1 MSFCQNNA
9 NESAKEGSPTAK
21 AMDES
26 AETESAVTSLANSTD
41 GGNNIAVGNVLLTP
55 VILLVVGLLLYL
67 PWLGSYGPLD
77 PTDSFFIESGRELF
91 ETNQYLLPLQ
101 NYKPWLDK
109 PILYFW
115 SVAGSYHLLGVNPFA
130 GRLVSALS
138 GVLLGLSTYFFSM
151 PYISKKEAIVAAL
164 IFMSFPLASA
174 IGHVSL
180 TDMPLAALMATALFA
195 LFHFE
200 KSRRKSACLV
210 AYFAL
215 ALAFLCKGPIA
226 VIIVGAIYGLYLLLT
241 NRPSTLLRKILD
253 ARPFLG
259 LALIAVVNLPWYTM
273 ATIGTNGAFF
283 QDFFITQNFGRM
295 VGTVNH
301 QQPFWFYIPVAL
313 GGLFPWSLVALLA
326 AVAAFT
332 KVTENKA
339 QIASLIKN
347 REQLND
353 RTAYLF
359 FMAIWAVFVLVLF
372 SAIKTKLPTYIL
384 PGLPP
389 IAVLVAALLAFF
401 ENKDQAGGEK
411 PSKVLITSAA
421 IICATTIGAFTAG
434 NSGHGWVKLFLTD
447 ARPVLIGAF
456 VAALC
461 YLFLALRNQRQ
472 QALAVLTALTVGLT
486 ALLVPMANIAFYK
499 ERQRPFEELI
509 QRIQAAH
516 ADIATVIVEAPS
528 LSYFLH
534 RRVEALRDP
543 AEAAKYLAGGTKPH
557 WLLVPREVMESL
569 KWFQVEPKL
578 IAKTKNGKWSLYS
591 LE

>member
-1 MSFCQNNA
+1 
-9 NESAKEGSPTAK
+9 
-21 AMDES
+21 MDES
-26 AETESAVTSLANSTD
+26 AETENASVSPAKSEVSSRSNANSAAIGTD
-41 GGNNIAVGNVLLTP
+41 LTTPLVLLT
-55 VILLVVGLLLYL
+55 VGLLLYL

-115 SVAGSYHLLGVNPFA
+115 SVAGTYHLLGVNPFA

-138 GVLLGLSTYFFSM
+138 GVFLGLATYFFSL
-151 PYISKKEAIVAAL
+151 PYISRKQSIVAGL
-164 IFMSFPLASA
+164 IFMAFPLASA

-200 KSRRKSACLV
+200 KSRRLSACLI
-210 AYFAL
+210 AYLAL

-241 NRPSTLLRKILD
+241 TKLSGLLQKILA
-253 ARPFLG
+253 ARPLLG
-259 LALIAVVNLPWYTM
+259 LAIIAIVNIPWYTM

-301 QQPFWFYIPVAL
+301 QQPFWFYIPVVL
-313 GGLFPWSLVALLA
+313 GGLFPWSLLLILMA
-326 AVAAFT
+326 IAPLGAFA
-332 KVTENKA
+332 KNLAKKSVRLEQIEQNKK
-339 QIASLIKN
+339 LIEN
-347 REQLND
+347 REHLSH

-384 PGLPP
+384 PALPP
-389 IAVLVAALLAFF
+389 IAVLIAAAMAKLEGESREQNKKSSKILIASALL
-401 ENKDQAGGEK
+401 
-411 PSKVLITSAA
+411 
-421 IICATTIGAFTAG
+421 IIATTIGAFCAG
-434 NSGHGWVKLFLTD
+434 SSAHGWVQVFLTD
-447 ARPVLIGAF
+447 SRATLAGAF
-456 VAALC
+456 AAALY
-461 YLFLALRNQRQ
+461 YLYLAIRNQRK
-472 QALAVLTALTVGLT
+472 QALAVLTGLTIALT
-486 ALLVPMANIAFYK
+486 ALLVPKANIAFYK
-499 ERQRPFEELI
+499 ERQQPFEELI
-509 QRIQAAH
+509 WRIEAAH
-516 ADIATVIVEAPS
+516 ADIATVVVEAPS

-543 AEAAKYLAGGTKPH
+543 AEADKYLASGTKPH

-569 KWFQVEPKL
+569 KWFKTEPQL

>member
-1 MSFCQNNA
+1 
-9 NESAKEGSPTAK
+9 
-21 AMDES
+21 
-26 AETESAVTSLANSTD
+26 
-41 GGNNIAVGNVLLTP
+41 
-55 VILLVVGLLLYL
+55 L

-138 GVLLGLSTYFFSM
+138 GVLLGLATYFFSL
-151 PYISKKEAIVAAL
+151 PYVSRKEAIIGSLV
-164 IFMSFPLASA
+164 FMAFPLASA

-195 LFHFE
+195 LFHLE
-200 KSRRKSACLV
+200 KSRRLSACLI
-210 AYFAL
+210 AYFSL

-226 VIIVGAIYGLYLLLT
+226 VIIVGAIFGLYLLLT
-241 NRPSTLLRKILD
+241 NKPSALPRKILD
-253 ARPFLG
+253 CRPFLG
-259 LALIAVVNLPWYTM
+259 LALILVVNLPWYTM

-301 QQPFWFYIPVAL
+301 QQPFWFYIPVVL
-313 GGLFPWSLVALLA
+313 GGLFPWSLLLILMATAQLSSSAKKSALA
-326 AVAAFT
+326 
-332 KVTENKA
+332 KQTENIKN
-339 QIASLIKN
+339 LIKN
-347 REQLND
+347 REQLSN

-359 FMAIWAVFVLVLF
+359 FMTIWALFVLLLF

-384 PGLPP
+384 PALPP
-389 IAVLVAALLAFF
+389 IAVLIAVLMTKLETEDNSGSSSKSSKILIASAALI
-401 ENKDQAGGEK
+401 
-411 PSKVLITSAA
+411 S
-421 IICATTIGAFTAG
+421 ATTIGAIIAGSTA
-434 NSGHGWVKLFLTD
+434 HGWVKLFLID
-447 ARPVLIGAF
+447 ARTILAGAF
-456 VAALC
+456 IAALY
-461 YLFLALRNQRQ
+461 YLLLAVRNQRKE
-472 QALAVLTALTVGLT
+472 ALAVLTGLTIALT
-486 ALLVPMANIAFYK
+486 ALLVPQANIAFYK
-499 ERQRPFEELI
+499 ERQQPFEELI
-509 QRIQAAH
+509 WRVQAAH
-516 ADIATVIVEAPS
+516 ADIATVVVEAPS

-569 KWFQVEPKL
+569 KWFQVEPKF

>member
-1 MSFCQNNA
+1 MEAS
-9 NESAKEGSPTAK
+9 STAQPIK
-21 AMDES
+21 QAQERKP
-26 AETESAVTSLANSTD
+26 ALPAAVFIL
-41 GGNNIAVGNVLLTP
+41 
-55 VILLVVGLLLYL
+55 VIGLLLYL
-67 PWLGSYGPLD
+67 PALGSYGPLD

-115 SVAGSYHLLGVNPFA
+115 SVAGTYHLLGVNPFA

-138 GVLLGLSTYFFSM
+138 GVLLGLVTYFFSL
-151 PYISKKEAIVAAL
+151 PYIGRKQSIVAAL
-164 IFMSFPLASA
+164 VFMALPLASA
-174 IGHVSL
+174 VGHVSL
-180 TDMPLAALMATALFA
+180 TDMPLSMLMATALFA

-200 KSRRKSACLV
+200 KSKSLSACLI

-226 VIIVGAIYGLYLLLT
+226 VIIVGAIFGLYLLLT
-241 NRPSTLLRKILD
+241 NKPSAILRKVLD
-253 ARPFLG
+253 CRPFLG
-259 LALIAVVNLPWYTM
+259 LTLIAVVNLPWYTM
-273 ATIGTNGAFF
+273 ATVGTNGAFF
-283 QDFFITQNFGRM
+283 RDFFITQNFGRM

-313 GGLFPWSLVALLA
+313 GGLFPWSLVAILA
-326 AVAAFT
+326 AVDAFS
-332 KVTENKA
+332 KPTENKA
-339 QIASLIKN
+339 NLVSLIKN
-347 REQLND
+347 RKQLND

-359 FMAIWAVFVLVLF
+359 FMTIWAVFVLVLF

-401 ENKDQAGGEK
+401 ENKDQDKDKEGRERT
-411 PSKVLITSAA
+411 SKVLISSAA
-421 IICATTIGAFTAG
+421 IICATTIGAFIAG

-456 VAALC
+456 IASLC
-461 YLFLALRNQRQ
+461 YLVLAMRNQRQ
-472 QALAVLTALTVGLT
+472 QALAVLTGLTVGLT
-486 ALLVPMANIAFYK
+486 ALLVPMANIAFYN
-499 ERQRPFEELI
+499 ERQKPFEELI
-509 QRIQAAH
+509 QRIQGAH
-516 ADIATVIVEAPS
+516 ADIATVVVEAPS

-543 AEAAKYLAGGTKPH
+543 SEAKKYLEGGTKPH

-569 KWFQVEPKL
+569 KWFSSEPKL

>member
-1 MSFCQNNA
+1 ML
-9 NESAKEGSPTAK
+9 
-21 AMDES
+21 
-26 AETESAVTSLANSTD
+26 LA
-41 GGNNIAVGNVLLTP
+41 I
-55 VILLVVGLLLYL
+55 GLLLYL

-138 GVLLGLSTYFFSM
+138 GVLLGLSTYFFSL
-151 PYISKKEAIVAAL
+151 PYVSRKEAIIASLV
-164 IFMSFPLASA
+164 FMAFPLASA

-195 LFHFE
+195 LFHLE
-200 KSRRKSACLV
+200 KSRRLSACLF
-210 AYFAL
+210 AYFSL

-226 VIIVGAIYGLYLLLT
+226 VIIVGAIFGLYLLLT
-241 NRPSTLLRKILD
+241 NKPSALPRKILD
-253 ARPFLG
+253 CRPFLG
-259 LALIAVVNLPWYTM
+259 LALILVVNLPWYTM

-301 QQPFWFYIPVAL
+301 QQPFWFYIPVVL
-313 GGLFPWSLVALLA
+313 GGLFPWSLLLILMATAQLSSFAKKTALS
-326 AVAAFT
+326 
-332 KVTENKA
+332 E
-339 QIASLIKN
+339 QIEAGKKLVKN
-347 REQLND
+347 REQLSN
-353 RTAYLF
+353 RSAYLF
-359 FMAIWAVFVLVLF
+359 FMVIWAVFVLLLF

-384 PGLPP
+384 PALPP
-389 IAVLVAALLAFF
+389 IAVLIAVLMTKLETEENSDSSNDSSECNKSHENSNASKTLVVCTALV
-401 ENKDQAGGEK
+401 
-411 PSKVLITSAA
+411 S
-421 IICATTIGAFTAG
+421 ATTIGAIIAG
-434 NSGHGWVKLFLTD
+434 NTAHGWVKLFLTD
-447 ARPVLIGAF
+447 ATAILAGAF
-456 VAALC
+456 LAAL
-461 YLFLALRNQRQ
+461 YSLFLAVRNQRK
-472 QALAVLTALTVGLT
+472 QALAVLTGLTIALT
-486 ALLVPMANIAFYK
+486 ALLVPQANIAFYK
-499 ERQRPFEELI
+499 ERQQPFEELI
-509 QRIQAAH
+509 RRVQAAH
-516 ADIATVIVEAPS
+516 ADIATIVVEAPS

-569 KWFQVEPKL
+569 KWFQVEPKF